1 MTILVIAQA
10 RMGST
15 RLPGKVMMKLNGV
28 PVIHHIIKRLLKIE
42 RADAVCVT
50 TSTECRDDIIVEQA
64 LKFNTLVARGPEQD
78 VLCRFAEAAQSFG
91 AETIVRVTCDC
102 PLIDPSLC
110 DQLISKYLSLNCD
123 YAVIGVEQGWPQGLD
138 CEVFSA
144 ALLLEANKKATDP
157 SDREHV
163 TPWIIKNAKIST
175 SITSPF
181 NIDKRWVL
189 DYEEDY
195 NFLNE
200 VFRRYSFDSTN
211 WKSLLHFLNSQED
224 LAHKLETEC

>member
-1 MTILVIAQA
+1 M
-10 RMGST
+10 
-15 RLPGKVMMKLNGV
+15 
-28 PVIHHIIKRLLKIE
+28 
-42 RADAVCVT
+42 
-50 TSTECRDDIIVEQA
+50 
-64 LKFNTLVARGPEQD
+64 
-78 VLCRFAEAAQSFG
+78 
-91 AETIVRVTCDC
+91 
-102 PLIDPSLC
+102 IDPSLC

-175 SITSPF
+175 SIASPF

-200 VFRRYSFDSTN
+200 SLEDIASMVLTGKFASFS
-211 WKSLLHFLNSQED
+211 KFPED
-224 LAHKLETEC
+224 IAHKLELNAEK